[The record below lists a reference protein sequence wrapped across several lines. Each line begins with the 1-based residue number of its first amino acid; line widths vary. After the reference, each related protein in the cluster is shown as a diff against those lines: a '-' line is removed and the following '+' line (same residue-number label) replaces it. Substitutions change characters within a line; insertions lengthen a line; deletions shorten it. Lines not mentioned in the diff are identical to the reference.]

1 MKQMTLLFAL
11 LFAFASTSAQAAWY
25 WPFGDDEDSP
35 DAPPRLHRLLE
46 NANDLI
52 EQAEDASLDGDAEKA
67 LELYNSALTN
77 LVDVARRNPDRA
89 EKPEFAPLRN
99 KIAATSAAMDSIRFA
114 QVNQNIR
121 AVAVTDTT
129 ELQKKYDEE
138 QAKKKGLKRPKAEK
152 GGEKEAKPSSA
163 KSAVKAGEKPKAKE
177 EVSAAATPRA
187 SAETDPKRTDPKAK
201 SSAAKVSAMP
211 PVTGFDDKIQMA
223 IRELQAKDYAAADL
237 LLEDLEKERKNDM
250 NVLILRAA
258 AQSGLKYYLA
268 ARRTLERAM
277 RAHPKSYLPY
287 YNLAHL
293 MFRIKGEGR
302 ESARQYYELGRA
314 LGGPRDDRLEAK
326 LK

>member
-77 LVDVARRNPDRA
+77 LVDVARKNPDRA

-138 QAKKKGLKRPKAEK
+138 QEIG
-152 GGEKEAKPSSA
+152 
-163 KSAVKAGEKPKAKE
+163 
-177 EVSAAATPRA
+177 
-187 SAETDPKRTDPKAK
+187 
-201 SSAAKVSAMP
+201 
-211 PVTGFDDKIQMA
+211 
-223 IRELQAKDYAAADL
+223 
-237 LLEDLEKERKNDM
+237 
-250 NVLILRAA
+250 
-258 AQSGLKYYLA
+258 
-268 ARRTLERAM
+268 
-277 RAHPKSYLPY
+277 RAHV
-287 YNLAHL
+287 
-293 MFRIKGEGR
+293 
-302 ESARQYYELGRA
+302 
-314 LGGPRDDRLEAK
+314 
-326 LK
+326 